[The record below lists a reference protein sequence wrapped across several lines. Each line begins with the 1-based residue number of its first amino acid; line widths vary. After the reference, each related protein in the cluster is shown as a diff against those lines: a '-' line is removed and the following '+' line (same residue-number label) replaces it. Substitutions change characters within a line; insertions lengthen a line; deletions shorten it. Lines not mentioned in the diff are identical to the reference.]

1 MLLGTLLAGACG
13 GSGAEAGSA
22 GLQEPPARAEPSPKP
37 RVNRFNER
45 RAFAF
50 LKRQAALGPRPAGSP
65 ASRRLAEL
73 IRARVP
79 RGRYQAVPDG
89 LRNVIGEVRGR
100 SPRRVVVVGA
110 HYDTPELPGVVG
122 ANDGASGVAAVLE
135 IAASLKPRQLRPTV
149 VFVLFD
155 GEERPPGAGGA
166 FEDVALRGS
175 RVAAP
180 RFRNAE
186 AMILLDMVGDKDL
199 SIPREGLSD
208 VRLWRRLRA
217 AATRVGVA
225 SVFPPTVGPAIVDDH
240 VPFLR
245 VGVPAIDVIDFSFPC
260 WHRPCDDLDA
270 VSARSVDAVGE
281 TVIELLRST

>member
-1 MLLGTLLAGACG
+1 MRTRGLVTSSLLLVGLVAAACIA
-13 GSGAEAGSA
+13 SGASRGSPGA
-22 GLQEPPARAEPSPKP
+22 ARAAPAPKP

-50 LKRQAALGPRPAGSP
+50 LARQVALGPRPAGSP
-65 ASRRLAEL
+65 ASRRLAEI
-73 IRARVP
+73 IRARLP
-79 RGRYQAVPDG
+79 RGRYQAVPGG

-149 VFVLFD
+149 VFILFD
-155 GEERPPGAGGA
+155 GEERPPGAGGP
-166 FEDVALRGS
+166 FDEVALRGS

-186 AMILLDMVGDKDL
+186 GMILLDMVGDKDL

-208 VRLWRRLRA
+208 VHLWRRLRA
-217 AATRVGVA
+217 AAARVGVA
-225 SVFPPTVGPAIVDDH
+225 SVFPAAAGPAIADDH
-240 VPFLR
+240 VPFL
-245 VGVPAIDVIDFSFPC
+245 
-260 WHRPCDDLDA
+260 
-270 VSARSVDAVGE
+270 
-281 TVIELLRST
+281 